1 MISLAFDFTSNR
13 RSIAVATSTQLLAEV
28 VHAETRET
36 PAFALIDTV
45 LTEASVDRSQIQRLI
60 IAIGPGS
67 YTGIRIAISLA
78 QGWHLATGV
87 EVIPIDTFEAL
98 RLAATREARFPAPWT
113 FAIDAQRHEF
123 ATRTWTGSYWEA
135 PVKLIEAARLVE
147 MLANGQVLLGPELGR
162 WFRGLGDSHTGGA
175 SAEMCELYSSAR
187 DTFNAAVGINP
198 VSPELLTP
206 IYLRKSEF
214 VKSIPSRDLSGI
226 TL

>member
-78 QGWHLATGV
+78 QG
-87 EVIPIDTFEAL
+87 
-98 RLAATREARFPAPWT
+98 
-113 FAIDAQRHEF
+113 HEF